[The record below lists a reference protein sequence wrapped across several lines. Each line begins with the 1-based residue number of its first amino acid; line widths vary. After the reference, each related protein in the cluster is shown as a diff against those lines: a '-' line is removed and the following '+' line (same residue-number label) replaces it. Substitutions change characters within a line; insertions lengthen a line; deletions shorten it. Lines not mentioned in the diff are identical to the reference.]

1 MKNYLLTS
9 ICDCL
14 MKLAVNGSLLILLNG
29 CVGPYKP
36 DIPQKVPNSW
46 TVSLPVNGHTYS
58 LDEWWKAFNDPTLD
72 ILVNDALKNNLDIAK
87 ANLLL
92 QKMSVLGRVSST
104 SYFPS
109 LSAGIKPMQSAS
121 ARENYLH
128 AGISMS
134 WELSLYGESANRQQT
149 ARAHILS
156 TQAQEQAVR
165 VSIVAN
171 VVQNYL
177 HYLHAGQQLELIKRQ
192 QILEVRLQNLETI
205 RKNTHIGSFEEPIV
219 SRLRVAHLEALIVDL
234 KNSQA
239 QSLRM
244 LGLLTMHQHDGLE
257 KQLYHRN
264 IKVPIIQIKEIPA
277 DLLRIRPDIRQAEA
291 DLLQSAAEV
300 GLAKAALYPRFE
312 LSGSLIYAYKL
323 THHSGQSSTHAIPG
337 LGPVIDIPL
346 WDWGQRLA
354 NKKAKEHELQAAL
367 LAYRKTVLDSIRETE
382 DALFSLASQDNYLK
396 IQNAA
401 FEDQKRLQVMQ
412 GTLTSLGLS
421 SEYELLHVKKD
432 VFQMQSKVFE
442 ARFNYALALINLYK
456 ALGGAPLSAL
466 SNSLNLNVV
475 GPK

>member
-9 ICDCL
+9 FFDCIP
-14 MKLAVNGSLLILLNG
+14 KLTLNGSLLILLSG
-29 CVGPYKP
+29 CVGAYKA
-36 DIPQKVPNSW
+36 DTSQKIPNNW
-46 TVSLPVNGHTYS
+46 TVSLPVNGQSYS
-58 LDEWWKAFNDPTLD
+58 LDGWWKAFNDPTLD

-92 QKMSVLGRVSST
+92 QKIYVLGRVSST

-109 LSAGIKPMQSAS
+109 LSAGIKPMQSSS

-134 WELSLYGESANRQQT
+134 WELSLYGESANRKQA

-192 QILEVRLQNLETI
+192 QMLEMRLQNLETI
-205 RKNTHIGSFEEPIV
+205 RKKTHIGSSEEPIV
-219 SRLRVAHLEALIVDL
+219 SRLRVAHLEALVVDL

-239 QSLRM
+239 QSLGM
-244 LGLLTMHQHDGLE
+244 LGLLTMHQHDILE
-257 KQLYHRN
+257 KQLHHRN
-264 IKVPIIQIKEIPA
+264 IEVPVIQIKEIPA

-291 DLLQSAAEV
+291 EVLQSAAEV
-300 GLAKAALYPRFE
+300 GLAKASLYPRFE
-312 LSGSLIYAYKL
+312 LSGSLVYAYKL
-323 THHSGQSSTHAIPG
+323 TDHSGQSSAHTIPG

-354 NKKAKEHELQAAL
+354 NKKAKEYELQAAL
-367 LAYRKTVLDSIRETE
+367 LGYRKTVLDSIRETE
-382 DALFSLASQDNYLK
+382 DALLSLASQDKYLK
-396 IQNAA
+396 TQNAA
-401 FEDQKRLQVMQ
+401 FEDQNRLQAMQ
-412 GTLTSLGLS
+412 GTLTALGLS
-421 SEYELLHVKKD
+421 SEYESLHVKKA

-466 SNSLNLNVV
+466 SSSLALNVV
-475 GPK
+475 GSK